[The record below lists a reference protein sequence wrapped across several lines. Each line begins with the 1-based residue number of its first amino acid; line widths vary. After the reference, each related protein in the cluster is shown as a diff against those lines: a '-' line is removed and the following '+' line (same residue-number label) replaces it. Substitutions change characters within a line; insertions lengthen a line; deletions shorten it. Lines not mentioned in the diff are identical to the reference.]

1 MNRRA
6 AGRGAAIAVAAIL
19 ASWTS
24 VASLQEANPEA
35 PFFDFRTET
44 PGTIRHITIADLP
57 RPYVPPVQWDY
68 RPSLPSAWPQVPRG
82 FTIEPYVAGTIA
94 SPRYLKRAP
103 NGDMFVTDS
112 GSGRVFVI
120 RDVPGEASPRVEA
133 FAGGL
138 LLPFGIAFYPPGD
151 RPEFVYVANTN
162 SVVRFAYASG
172 DLHARGPAETILP
185 QIAPGGS
192 SGHWTRDIAF
202 SDDGRTLFVSIG
214 SEANITDT
222 DVSSAETL
230 RAAILE
236 TSPTGGPLSVFAS
249 GLRNPVALA
258 VDPDSGD
265 LWTTVNERDLLGNNL
280 PPDYVTRVRR
290 SGFYGWPWFYA
301 GSNEDPT
308 LPGRHPELK
317 YQSIVPDVLL
327 QPHSAPIQLTF
338 YDGAQFPAAYRDDI
352 FVASHGS
359 WNRSIRTGY
368 EVIRIPRANGRATGR
383 YEDFV
388 TGFVSDETPDGSP
401 RGRPAGVAVAAD
413 GSLLVSD
420 DLTGTIWR
428 VRAQPASDA
437 ARVPR

>member
-1 MNRRA
+1 M
-6 AGRGAAIAVAAIL
+6 
-19 ASWTS
+19 
-24 VASLQEANPEA
+24 
-35 PFFDFRTET
+35 
-44 PGTIRHITIADLP
+44 
-57 RPYVPPVQWDY
+57 
-68 RPSLPSAWPQVPRG
+68 
-82 FTIEPYVAGTIA
+82 
-94 SPRYLKRAP
+94 
-103 NGDMFVTDS
+103 
-112 GSGRVFVI
+112 
-120 RDVPGEASPRVEA
+120 
-133 FAGGL
+133 
-138 LLPFGIAFYPPGD
+138 
-151 RPEFVYVANTN
+151 
-162 SVVRFAYASG
+162 
-172 DLHARGPAETILP
+172 
-185 QIAPGGS
+185 
-192 SGHWTRDIAF
+192 
-202 SDDGRTLFVSIG
+202 
-214 SEANITDT
+214 
-222 DVSSAETL
+222 
-230 RAAILE
+230 
-236 TSPTGGPLSVFAS
+236 FAS